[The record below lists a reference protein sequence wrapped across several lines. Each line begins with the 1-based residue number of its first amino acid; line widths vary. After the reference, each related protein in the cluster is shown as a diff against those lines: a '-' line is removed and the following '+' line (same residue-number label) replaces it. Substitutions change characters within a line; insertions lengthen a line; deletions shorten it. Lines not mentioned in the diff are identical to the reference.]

1 MLRPT
6 LGISP
11 RHRADK
17 PMPTVIS
24 YERYCYGAN
33 YSFHWLVCSDGTNCQ
48 QIRLVLSCHS
58 LERKR
63 EARQPPKAVL
73 FAHIRARSAAIATSV
88 TGCCSGGARAFLTGS
103 GGSLEAET
111 IGWSQ
116 LRSIVLRKTH
126 TAMQQHNAASN
137 KNRNMMFPPFC

>member
-33 YSFHWLVCSDGTNCQ
+33 YSFHWLVCPDGTNCQ

-73 FAHIRARSAAIATSV
+73 FAHIRAR
-88 TGCCSGGARAFLTGS
+88 GE
-103 GGSLEAET
+103 SLEP
-111 IGWSQ
+111 
-116 LRSIVLRKTH
+116 LRHKASVGGYTPVSVYAYGDRDGVEHRVSRKSSTR
-126 TAMQQHNAASN
+126 SDG
-137 KNRNMMFPPFC
+137 

>member
-1 MLRPT
+1 
-6 LGISP
+6 
-11 RHRADK
+11 
-17 PMPTVIS
+17 MPTVIS

-73 FAHIRARSAAIATSV
+73 FAHIRAR
-88 TGCCSGGARAFLTGS
+88 GE
-103 GGSLEAET
+103 SLEP
-111 IGWSQ
+111 
-116 LRSIVLRKTH
+116 LRHKASVGGYTPVSVYAYGDRDGVKHRVSRKSSTR
-126 TAMQQHNAASN
+126 SDG
-137 KNRNMMFPPFC
+137 